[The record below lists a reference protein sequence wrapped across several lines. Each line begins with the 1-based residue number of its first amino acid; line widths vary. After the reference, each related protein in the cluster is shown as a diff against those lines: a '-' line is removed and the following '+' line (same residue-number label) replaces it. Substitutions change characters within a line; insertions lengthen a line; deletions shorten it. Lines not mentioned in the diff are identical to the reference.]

1 MGVEIRLPGFQM
13 NKFKAELSG
22 TIESSS
28 SIMMDDIDELK
39 KKDFNG
45 GMFFPC
51 LWQPDLSSYFSI

>member
-22 TIESSS
+22 TIEFSS

-39 KKDFNG
+39 KKGFNG
-45 GMFFPC
+45 GRLFPV
-51 LWQPDLSSYFSI
+51 